1 MEFDR
6 VRNEEQRKI
15 RFEQIKNAAIRL
27 FDEKQFHE
35 ITLANISKE
44 TSFTR
49 GNLYKYISS
58 KEEIYLLVIVDEI
71 RDWIKDLN
79 KHITSDMTNDI
90 ESFSIKWATITYQH
104 QRFLK
109 LISILFTILERNVS
123 LERLIEFKNEF
134 AIETS
139 RAFDAIRTAFPAWDN
154 KKIRRFIDI
163 QKHFAI
169 GLYPTTTPAPIQ
181 REALEKSN
189 MNFQFPDFI
198 KEFSE
203 LIRFTIVYLNHDVDN

>member
-1 MEFDR
+1 MDFDR
-6 VRNEEQRKI
+6 VRNAEQRKI
-15 RFEQIKNAAIRL
+15 RFEQIKNAAIKL

-139 RAFDAIRTAFPAWDN
+139 RAFDSIRTAFPAWDN

-189 MNFQFPDFI
+189 MDFQFPDFI

>member
-1 MEFDR
+1 MDFDR
-6 VRNEEQRKI
+6 VRNAEQRKI
-15 RFEQIKNAAIRL
+15 RFEQIKNAAIKL

-71 RDWIKDLN
+71 RNWIKDLN

-203 LIRFTIVYLNHDVDN
+203 LIRFTIVYLSHDIDN

>member
-1 MEFDR
+1 MDFDR
-6 VRNEEQRKI
+6 VRNAEQRKI
-15 RFEQIKNAAIRL
+15 RFEQIKNAAIKL

-154 KKIRRFIDI
+154 KKIRRFIDT

-189 MNFQFPDFI
+189 MDFQFPDFI

>member
-1 MEFDR
+1 MDFDR
-6 VRNEEQRKI
+6 VRNAEQRKI
-15 RFEQIKNAAIRL
+15 RFEQIKNAAIKL

-123 LERLIEFKNEF
+123 LKRLIEFKNEF

-189 MNFQFPDFI
+189 MDFQFPDFI

>member
-1 MEFDR
+1 MDFDR
-6 VRNEEQRKI
+6 VRNAEQRKI
-15 RFEQIKNAAIRL
+15 RFEQIKNAAIKL

-123 LERLIEFKNEF
+123 LEKLIEFKNEF

-189 MNFQFPDFI
+189 MDFQFPDFI

-203 LIRFTIVYLNHDVDN
+203 LIRFTIVYLNDDVDN

>member
-1 MEFDR
+1 MDFDR
-6 VRNEEQRKI
+6 VRNAEQRKI
-15 RFEQIKNAAIRL
+15 RFEQIKNAAIKL

-189 MNFQFPDFI
+189 MDFQFPDFI